1 MNQER
6 TDDDQVGLTI
16 EELSEL
22 LQHIEKHN
30 SWKNNLKAQR
40 LIKYVDVSFD
50 TRDCTVWKV
59 NLRLSGEGT
68 TFRTEA
74 GYNLKDKVYEH
85 LKGEGS

>member
-1 MNQER
+1 MTQVKD
-6 TDDDQVGLTI
+6 TDDQKGLTI

-22 LQHIEKHN
+22 LQYIEKHN

-40 LIKYVDVSFD
+40 LIKYIDFSFD

-85 LKGEGS
+85 LKGERP